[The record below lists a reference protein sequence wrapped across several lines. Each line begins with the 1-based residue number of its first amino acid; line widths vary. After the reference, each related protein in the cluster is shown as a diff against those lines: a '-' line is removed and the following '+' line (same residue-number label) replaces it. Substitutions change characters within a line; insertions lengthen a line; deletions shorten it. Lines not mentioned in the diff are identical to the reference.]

1 MKHQKTIIILASI
14 IVIIGIFSYISKQNR
29 RMAGG
34 PGKGLEQLT
43 LHASEFPKSFNAFV
57 NTSVDASTV
66 FGLVYDTLMEIDYN
80 TLEFQ
85 PLIAKSIKVSRD
97 KKEFTVNIDH
107 RAKWADGKQIT
118 AEDVI
123 FTFDTIMDPKNQ
135 TSVQRMFYS
144 RFERPEFIDKH
155 TVRFVA
161 KTVHYNNQIALVDF
175 TVLPKHLFDGK
186 DFNKDFTMNL
196 PAGSGPYTLS
206 EVKEGRYYILTRRK
220 DYWADCLPHHRR
232 TYNFN
237 RIMYK
242 VIRDDGVAFEAF
254 KKGEFDIFTSIT
266 GKRWVTETKS
276 DRFQRNWIVKQ
287 KIYNYAP
294 KGIYGLA
301 LNMRKPIFK
310 DVRVRQALFHLL
322 DRKTI
327 LEKLEYNQYQ
337 PLASYWPSLHGS
349 NSPNPVVEYDP
360 NLAKRLLKEA
370 GYNQLDKN
378 GYLMDSNGGRL
389 EFTISYATDLYEKH
403 LTLFSDACKQVG
415 VKVNLER
422 ISWATLIKKMDE
434 YKFDTVMMGWRA
446 ALFGEPEQLWHS
458 KHASEI
464 GGSNLPGY
472 QNPEVDKLID
482 SMPPIFDVNKRN
494 TIVKKIDSL
503 IYNDTP
509 YILFWWSNYSP
520 IFYKNIFGMPKTV
533 FPKYSSGSIIKYWW
547 FDPVKVK
554 KYQDAVQKNRPL
566 SPVPEEVYYDQ
577 SLK

>member
-1 MKHQKTIIILASI
+1 MKHKKTIIVLASSI
-14 IVIIGIFSYISKQNR
+14 ILVGIFSYISNQNR
-29 RMAGG
+29 QIGGG
-34 PGKGLEQLT
+34 PGKLPGQLT
-43 LHASEFPKSFNAFV
+43 LHTSEFPKSFNAFV
-57 NTSVDASTV
+57 DSTVDASTV
-66 FGLVYDTLMEIDYN
+66 FGLVYDTLMEIDLN

-85 PLIAKSIKVSRD
+85 PLIAKSIEISTD
-97 KKEFTVNIDH
+97 KKVFTVNIDP
-107 RAKWADGKQIT
+107 RAKWADGKEVT

-123 FTFDTIMDPKNQ
+123 FTFDTIMDPKNL

-144 RFERPEFIDKH
+144 RFERPEMIDKY
-155 TVRFVA
+155 TVKFKA

-175 TVLPKHLFDGK
+175 SVLPKHLFGGK

-220 DYWADCLPHHRR
+220 DYWADILPHHRR
-232 TYNFN
+232 TYNFD

-254 KKGEFDIFTSIT
+254 KKGEFDIYTSIT

-276 DRFQRNWIVKQ
+276 ERFQKNWIVKQ

-301 LNMRKPIFK
+301 LNIRKPVFK
-310 DVRVRQALFHLL
+310 DVRVRRALFHLL

-327 LEKLEYNQYQ
+327 LDKLEYNQYE
-337 PLASYWPSLHGS
+337 PLASYWPSLQGS
-349 NSPNPVVEYDP
+349 NSPNPMVEYDSD
-360 NLAKRLLKEA
+360 LAKRLLKEA
-370 GYNQLDKN
+370 GFNRLDKN
-378 GYLMDSNGGRL
+378 GYLINDQGEPL
-389 EFTISYATDLYEKH
+389 QFTISYATDLYEKH
-403 LTLFSDACKQVG
+403 LTLFGDACKQVG

-434 YKFDTVMMGWRA
+434 YKFDAVMMGWRA

-458 KHASEI
+458 KHAAEI

-482 SMPPIFDVNKRN
+482 SMPPVFDANERNK
-494 TIVKKIDSL
+494 IIQKIDRL
-503 IYNDTP
+503 IYQDTP

-520 IFYKNIFGMPKTV
+520 VFYKNIFGMPKTV
-533 FPKYSSGSIIKYWW
+533 LPKYSSGGIIKYWW
-547 FDPVKVK
+547 FDSVKVK
-554 KYQDAVQKNRPL
+554 KYQDASQKNRALP
-566 SPVPEEVYYDQ
+566 PVAEEVYYDK